1 MATTAAQSSRNL
13 GRVQDAFLTGLIA
26 LRPELAERLAA
37 LSLPTIKD
45 EDWRFT
51 NLAPLKQTTFAPATR
66 APEVTLEDI
75 APFILPEA
83 QASRMVFVNGLH
95 APHLSDVSALGHTI
109 EFRSESWDETHGD
122 AFGALNALFAT
133 ASTSIHIP
141 RAQLAPSPIH
151 LLFVTVP
158 QATPVMASPR
168 VRVTLETMSEAT
180 LIEDYVAIGDG
191 VAFTNT
197 ATEFSVAAGARLKH
211 VRLQRENKQTHHLG
225 RSVATLSRDAVYAA
239 HAVSLGGAFSR
250 YEPSALQTAEGTDV
264 SMHGLLLLS
273 GEQFGDTHS
282 TLDHAKPHGTS
293 NQIHKC
299 IVADKARA
307 VFNGKILV
315 RKDAQQTNSAQSS
328 RNLLLSPKARVDAKP
343 QLEIFADD
351 VKCAHGATVGQLD
364 PEEVFYLQSRGL
376 SEADA
381 RSLLVYAFAAEV
393 FEQIPIPSIKEQ
405 LRTLVQEQ
413 LSAAQTD
420 R

>member
-1 MATTAAQSSRNL
+1 MPTTAAQGSETL
-13 GRVQDAFLTGLIA
+13 GRVQDAFLASLIA
-26 LRPELAERLAA
+26 LKPELTERLSA
-37 LSLPTIKD
+37 LTLPTIKD
-45 EDWRFT
+45 EEWRFT
-51 NLAPLKQTTFAPATR
+51 NLATLKQATFAPATQ

-83 QASRMVFVNGLH
+83 RASRMVFVNGLH

-109 EFRSESWDETHGD
+109 EFASETWEETEGD
-122 AFGALNALFAT
+122 AFDALNALFAT
-133 ASTSIHIP
+133 ASTAIRIP

-158 QATPVMASPR
+158 QETPVMASPR
-168 VRVTLETMSEAT
+168 VKVTLETMSEAT
-180 LIEDYVAIGDG
+180 LIEDYVALGDG
-191 VAFTNT
+191 AAFTNT

-211 VRLQRENKQTHHLG
+211 VRLQRENRQTHHLG
-225 RSVATLSRDAVYAA
+225 RSVATLARDAVYAA
-239 HAVSLGGAFSR
+239 HAISLGGVFSR
-250 YEPSALQTAEGTDV
+250 YEPKAVQTAEGTDV

-273 GEQFGDTHS
+273 GEQLGDTHS
-282 TLDHAKPHGTS
+282 TLDHAMPHGTS

-376 SEADA
+376 SESDA

-393 FEQIPIPSIKEQ
+393 FEHVPIPSIKEQ

-413 LSAAQTD
+413 LLASQSE
-420 R
+420 

>member
-1 MATTAAQSSRNL
+1 MPTTAAQSAEKP

-26 LRPELAERLAA
+26 QKPELSERLSALTLPSPKDEEWRFTSLAA
-37 LSLPTIKD
+37 LK
-45 EDWRFT
+45 
-51 NLAPLKQTTFAPATR
+51 ATTFAPAAQ
-66 APEVTLEDI
+66 APDVTLEDI
-75 APFILPEA
+75 APFILSEA

-109 EFRSESWDETHGD
+109 AFASESWEATEDD
-122 AFGALNALFAT
+122 AFDALNAMFAT
-133 ASTSIHIP
+133 ASTAITIP

-158 QATPVMASPR
+158 QAEPVMASPR

-180 LIEDYVAIGDG
+180 LIEDYVALGDG
-191 VAFTNT
+191 PAFTN
-197 ATEFSVAAGARLKH
+197 AAIAFSVAAGARLKH
-211 VRLQRENKQTHHLG
+211 VRLQRENRQTHHLG
-225 RSVATLSRDAVYAA
+225 RSVATLSRDAVYDA
-239 HAVSLGGAFSR
+239 HAFSLGGAFSR
-250 YEPSALQTAEGTDV
+250 YEPKAVQTDEGTDV
-264 SMHGLLLLS
+264 RMHGLMLLS
-273 GEQFGDTHS
+273 GEQLGDTHS
-282 TLDHAKPHGTS
+282 TLDHARPHGTS
-293 NQIHKC
+293 NQVHKC
-299 IVADKARA
+299 IVAGSARA

-328 RNLLLSPKARVDAKP
+328 RNLLLSPRARVDAKP

-376 SEADA
+376 GEADA

-393 FEQIPIPSIKEQ
+393 FDHIPVPSIKEL

-413 LSAAQTD
+413 LLATQSD